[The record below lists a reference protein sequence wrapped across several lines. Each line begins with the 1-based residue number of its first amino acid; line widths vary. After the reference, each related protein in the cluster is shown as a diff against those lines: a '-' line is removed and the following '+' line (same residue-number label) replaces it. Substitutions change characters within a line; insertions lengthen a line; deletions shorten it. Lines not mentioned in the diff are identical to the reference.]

1 MTSET
6 YSITYQL
13 ISYWVDISNYS
24 YTFASLL
31 LFYNFN
37 GIINEI

>member
-13 ISYWVDISNYS
+13 ISYWVDISNS